1 MNLMLYR
8 VEGRKKKSQNTWSM
22 IVFDKTQTNEIK
34 KDYSCDRIT
43 VTTENEQGYTHG
55 VRRKGRGK
63 KKGRC
68 FVHQVH
74 PWPIY

>member
-1 MNLMLYR
+1 
-8 VEGRKKKSQNTWSM
+8 M

-63 KKGRC
+63 KKGTG

-74 PWPIY
+74 P

>member
-1 MNLMLYR
+1 
-8 VEGRKKKSQNTWSM
+8 M

-63 KKGRC
+63 KKGRSRKMRMY
-68 FVHQVH
+68 FEDRAD
-74 PWPIY
+74 